1 MWYKEELNNI
11 RKLYDGIDHVK
22 LYHFLSDDELD
33 IIDEKEVRFGNLRN
47 RCILPGP
54 KTMYK
59 YSTVTFQRL
68 YTEDLDF
75 DEWLAIIAEKV
86 VWAEKTNVQ
95 IGFSFFGELKYLKY
109 SQYFSLETHH
119 RRNNIRLGWSLFVT
133 LFFSNQ
139 FSS

>member
-11 RKLYDGIDHVK
+11 RNLFVDIDQVK

-59 YSTVTFQRL
+59 YSSVTFQRL

-75 DEWLAIIAEKV
+75 DDWLTCIAKNV
-86 VWAEKTNVQ
+86 CWAEKTNVQ
-95 IGFSFFGELKYLKY
+95 IGFSFFGK
-109 SQYFSLETHH
+109 FETFE
-119 RRNNIRLGWSLFVT
+119 IS
-133 LFFSNQ
+133 
-139 FSS
+139 